1 MGEMDKTNI
10 QKPDAAKT
18 KVKKSKV
25 VPAYMNK
32 DKKGSD
38 KKKIGK
44 FVIQSKVTVIMIV
57 VIAILIIA
65 GISALV
71 WYLNTL
77 KWKPFY
83 KYEEEM
89 KTFVFDKVY
98 DNGSAKTGQSVT
110 KSEAVKMALAA
121 TYNTSDPTGF
131 TGEPE
136 EDYPNARWVEYAK
149 VKGIIGNNEITR
161 ENANDKATYME
172 VIRYFGNARSLILK
186 KNIDASTKPDLKDFE
201 QYSPDEQNIIADTI
215 VNNLITVQGKKLKG
229 NLHVFKGQ
237 VNELVVKYIKKYN
250 TIVPE
255 GEKLNINAEKIPSN
269 AGQYPYT
276 IASVDKTIYEAKLDI
291 KEESN
296 QKMPKDVYIERKE
309 LYDQI
314 VDTTQSY
321 YNTLLNIDYNT
332 INKQQFINDTQ
343 RCILYSV
350 NEDQID
356 RYIEYVK
363 KNKITLSGK
372 ATTQLPIVYFD
383 GFHYRARVKLEFKV
397 EYSDTKENLLYG
409 DLPLLSMQI
418 PFKVNYNNDEYTVYI
433 DANLNK
439 AGDVDTLYIDETSI
453 CDILLENSKEGIM
466 KESAG
471 EEYVY
476 NPKRK

>member
-1 MGEMDKTNI
+1 
-10 QKPDAAKT
+10 
-18 KVKKSKV
+18 
-25 VPAYMNK
+25 
-32 DKKGSD
+32 
-38 KKKIGK
+38 
-44 FVIQSKVTVIMIV
+44 MIV
-57 VIAILIIA
+57 VIVVILIA

-89 KTFVFDKVY
+89 STFVFDKVY
-98 DNGSAKTGQSVT
+98 DNGSAKTSQSVT

-121 TYNTSDPTGF
+121 TYNTSDPSGF
-131 TGEPE
+131 TGEPQ

-149 VKGIIGNNEITR
+149 LKGIIGNDEITK
-161 ENANDKATYME
+161 ETANDKATYMD

-186 KNIDASTKPDLKDFE
+186 KNIDATTKPDLKDFDA
-201 QYSPDEQNIIADTI
+201 YSPDEQNIIADTI
-215 VNNLITVQGKKLKG
+215 VNNLITVQGNKLKG
-229 NLHVFKGQ
+229 NQHAFKGQ

-255 GEKLNINAEKIPSN
+255 GEKLNINADKIPSN

-291 KEESN
+291 KDESN
-296 QKMPKDVYIERKE
+296 QKMPKDVYVERKE

-321 YNTLLNIDYNT
+321 YNALLNIDYNT
-332 INKQQFINDTQ
+332 IDKQQFINDTQ
-343 RCILYSV
+343 RSILYSV

-363 KNKITLSGK
+363 KNKIILSGK

-397 EYSDTKENLLYG
+397 EYSDTKENLLYM
-409 DLPLLSMQI
+409 DLMLQDSNPA
-418 PFKVNYNNDEYTVYI
+418 FKVIYNKEDNQYTAYI
-433 DANLNK
+433 DAPLTK
-439 AGDVDTLYIDETSI
+439 DGQIETLYIDESPLYDQFA
-453 CDILLENSKEGIM
+453 DIGHEGII

-471 EEYVY
+471 EAYDRFKQY
-476 NPKRK
+476 